1 MSDKFSQDTSTHFIK
16 PLMRTSIALITPAL
30 AAANNGNWHTAARW
44 ARFMS
49 PHYDVQLMSAWHH
62 ETADAMIAL
71 HARRSASSI
80 AAFAKSCPDKPI
92 ALMLTGTDVYRDIH
106 SNTQAQHSLEL
117 ARYLVVLQEKAL
129 EELPQHLR
137 RKTIVIEQSANA
149 LKPLPLSQKSKT
161 FRAVMVGH
169 LREEKAP
176 LTFMRAAARL
186 RDEAIS
192 FEQIGEAL
200 ELQYAELANDLA
212 SKHPRYHWLG
222 GMSRARAREH
232 IRRARLLVIPSL
244 MEGGAQVI
252 IEALR
257 SCTPVLASRVS
268 GNIGML
274 GEAYAGYFPAGDDQA
289 LAQLLLRAIQ
299 DKNFYT
305 QLQSQAKARAAR
317 FTPERERAKVLH
329 LLQQMFNQAP
339 L

>member
-44 ARFMS
+44 ARFIS
-49 PHYDVQLMSAWHH
+49 PHYDVQLMSAWHN
-62 ETADAMIAL
+62 ETADAMLAL

-80 AAFAKSCPDKPI
+80 AAFAKSCPSKPI
-92 ALMLTGTDVYRDIH
+92 ALVLTGTDVYRDIH
-106 SNTQAQHSLEL
+106 TDAQAQQSLEL
-117 ARYLVVLQEKAL
+117 AHYLVVLQEKAL
-129 EELPQHLR
+129 EEVPQHLQH
-137 RKTIVIEQSANA
+137 KVVMIEQSASA
-149 LKPLPLSQKSKT
+149 LKPLPLSEKPKT

-186 RDEAIS
+186 RDDAD
-192 FEQIGEAL
+192 
-200 ELQYAELANDLA
+200 LANDLT
-212 SKHPRYHWLG
+212 SKHPRYYWLG
-222 GMSRARAREH
+222 GMSRAHAREH
-232 IRRARLLVIPSL
+232 IRRAHVLVIPSV

-257 SCTPVLASRVS
+257 SDTPVLASHMS

-274 GEAYAGYFPAGDDQA
+274 GEAYVGYFPVGDDQA
-289 LAQLLLRAIQ
+289 LAQLLLRATR
-299 DKNFYT
+299 DKHFYA
-305 QLQSQAKARAAR
+305 QLQSQAHARAAR
-317 FTPERERAKVLH
+317 FAPERERTKVLH